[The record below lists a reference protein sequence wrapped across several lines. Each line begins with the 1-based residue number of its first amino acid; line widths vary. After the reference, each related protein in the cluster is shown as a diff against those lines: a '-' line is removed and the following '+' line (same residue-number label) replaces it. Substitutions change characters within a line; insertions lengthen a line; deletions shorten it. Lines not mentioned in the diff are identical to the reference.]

1 MTRFLFCKEGSAVWI
16 SHLDLQRMFQRAF
29 NRAGIAIAITN
40 GYNPHAYVAMA
51 LPLSVGMESQCE
63 ILDCRLADES
73 VTPQEAAERLNRAGF
88 PEGIRILEGYASDRK
103 LRDIGALR
111 ARLLLEYD
119 RGVPEGAAA
128 RIEALLT
135 GPSLIVPKHSKKKG
149 MVDTDIRPMIFDLAA
164 TQKDAG
170 HVEILTT
177 VRAGEPSLNPELLL
191 RAVEREL
198 PGDAPNA
205 AAIRRLEIFDQSGAV
220 FR

>member
-29 NRAGIAIAITN
+29 NRAGIA
-40 GYNPHAYVAMA
+40 VA
-51 LPLSVGMESQCE
+51 LTMESQCE
-63 ILDCRLADES
+63 ILDCHLADEAI
-73 VTPQEAAERLNRAGF
+73 TPREAAERLNQAGF

-103 LRDIGALR
+103 LREIGALQ

-119 RGVPEGAAA
+119 RGVPEGAVP
-128 RIEALLT
+128 RIETLLT

-149 MVDTDIRPMIFDLAA
+149 MVDTDIRPMIFALAVS
-164 TQKDAG
+164 QPDAG

-177 VRAGEPSLNPELLL
+177 VQAGEPSLNPELLL

-198 PGDAPNA
+198 PGDAPDA
-205 AAIRRLEIFDQSGAV
+205 ARIRRLEILDQSGGV